1 MFPLRQEQLEL
12 SADQRLLFINCEK
25 FQTARNLETM
35 RLYERTNLS
44 VASLTSNVLTIRDQR
59 CYLTFFWKE
68 GLQNVLE
75 DCKGGGVDFWIFL
88 VFQFPTS
95 EFGLVGKRIIR
106 PE

>member
-68 GLQNVLE
+68 GLQNGSGRLQRRR
-75 DCKGGGVDFWIFL
+75 GRFLDF
-88 VFQFPTS
+88 
-95 EFGLVGKRIIR
+95 FGFSVSDK
-106 PE
+106 